1 MKLNESQLEALRHD
15 YCNMIIDDMDMD
27 SLLGCMFDMMM
38 KEYSTCGQDE
48 LIGEILNLYDQEVLD
63 SLLPKEE
70 VISELEVNT
79 PQMGMGV
86 GK

>member
-1 MKLNESQLEALRHD
+1 MKLNESQLEALRYD
-15 YCNMIIDDMDMD
+15 YCNLIIDGMDMD

-48 LIGEILNLYDQEVLD
+48 LIDEILNLYDQEVLD

>member
-1 MKLNESQLEALRHD
+1 MKLNESQLDTLRSD
-15 YCNMIIDDMDMD
+15 YCTMIIDDMDMD

>member
-1 MKLNESQLEALRHD
+1 MKLNESQLDTLRSD
-15 YCNMIIDDMDMD
+15 YCTMIIDDMDMD

-63 SLLPKEE
+63 SLLPKQE

>member
-1 MKLNESQLEALRHD
+1 MKLNESQLETLRSD

-63 SLLPKEE
+63 SLLPKQE

>member
-1 MKLNESQLEALRHD
+1 MKLNESQLEALRSD
-15 YCNMIIDDMDMD
+15 YCTMIIDDMDMD

-63 SLLPKEE
+63 SLLPKQE

>member
-1 MKLNESQLEALRHD
+1 MKLNESQLEALRSD

-63 SLLPKEE
+63 SLLPKQE